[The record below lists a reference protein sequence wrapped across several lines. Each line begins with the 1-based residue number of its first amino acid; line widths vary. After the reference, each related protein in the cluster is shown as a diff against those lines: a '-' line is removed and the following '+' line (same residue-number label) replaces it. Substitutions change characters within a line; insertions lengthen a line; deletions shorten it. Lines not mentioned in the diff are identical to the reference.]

1 MKLKSTP
8 RSTATSRRVPRT
20 TRSGASR
27 MGARPKG
34 RQARKPGTS
43 LRQRLSGRMP
53 SIRRAIAALAA
64 AAAVAGLVMLL
75 NGPWL
80 RVSDVTWAGARYTS
94 DESLAEAL
102 EPQRGRSIL
111 AVDTRAVRERLE
123 RMPAVATARVVAD
136 LTGRV
141 EATLEER
148 TAAFVWQT
156 SRARFLTA
164 ADGTVFA
171 ALSVDDPL
179 PQDLASVPRIVDER
193 FAARLVGVG
202 DRIPAEL
209 LEPTAEILSVDPVAL
224 GSTTSAVS
232 VRLDDEFGFRLVSA
246 DPAWEVA
253 LGVYGTNPRETAAEA
268 SARLERQVT
277 AVRTLFASHPESGI
291 GWVDVRNPG
300 KVYFRAGG

>member
-1 MKLKSTP
+1 MKAR
-8 RSTATSRRVPRT
+8 RSTTPTAVPRRGPKV

-34 RQARKPGTS
+34 RQARKPGVS
-43 LRQRLSGRMP
+43 VRQRLAGRLP

-64 AAAVAGLVMLL
+64 AAAVAGLVVLL

-80 RVSDVTWAGARYTS
+80 RVSDVAWAGARYTPE
-94 DESLAEAL
+94 ESLAEVLDA
-102 EPQRGRSIL
+102 ERGRSLL

-123 RMPAVATARVVAD
+123 RMPSVASATVVAD

-141 EATLEER
+141 EAVVEER
-148 TAAFVWQT
+148 TAAFLWQT

-164 ADGTVFA
+164 ADGIVFA
-171 ALSVDDPL
+171 AISIDDPL
-179 PQDLASVPRIVDER
+179 PEELAAVPRIVDER
-193 FAARLVGVG
+193 FVARLVGVG
-202 DRIPAEL
+202 DRIPLEL
-209 LEPTAEILSVDPVAL
+209 LKPTAEILAIDPAAL
-224 GSTTSAVS
+224 GSDTSSLS
-232 VRLDDEFGFRLVSA
+232 VRLDDEYGFRLVSA
-246 DPAWEVA
+246 EPAWEVA

-268 SARLERQVT
+268 SARLQRQVT
-277 AVRTLFASHPESGI
+277 AVRTLFASQPERGI

>member
-1 MKLKSTP
+1 
-8 RSTATSRRVPRT
+8 
-20 TRSGASR
+20 

-34 RQARKPGTS
+34 RQARRPGVS
-43 LRQRLSGRMP
+43 VRRRLAGRLP
-53 SIRRAIAALAA
+53 SIRRAIAPLAA
-64 AAAVAGLVMLL
+64 AAAVAGLAVLL

-80 RVSDVTWAGARYTS
+80 RVGDVAWAGARYTP
-94 DESLAEAL
+94 EAALAEVL
-102 EPQRGRSIL
+102 EPQRGRSLL

-123 RMPAVATARVVAD
+123 RMPSVASATVVAS

-141 EATLEER
+141 EAVVEER
-148 TAAFVWQT
+148 TAAYLWQT
-156 SRARFLTA
+156 SRARYLTA

-171 ALSVDDPL
+171 AISIDDPL
-179 PQDLASVPRIVDER
+179 PEELAGLPRIVDER
-193 FAARLVGVG
+193 FVARLVGVG

-209 LEPTAEILSVDPVAL
+209 LEPTADILGIDPAEL
-224 GSTTSAVS
+224 GSATTSLS

-246 DPAWEVA
+246 EPAWEVA

-268 SARLERQVT
+268 SARLQRQVT
-277 AVRTLFASHPESGI
+277 AVRTLFASHPEGGI